1 MRQRTLKSAWLYFFL
16 TIAFSLPFWL
26 LGALSGLQLL
36 PALPLSSLAVVC
48 PLAAAAMLSYREKG
62 PNGVKDLLKRSF
74 YLGRAESKAWYL
86 PTILLMPL
94 TSLAAYGAMR
104 LTGTPLPSLQVPIV
118 RTLGLF
124 LVFIVAGLCEEL
136 GWSGYAIDPLQD
148 RFGALAAAL
157 VIGVVW
163 AVWHFVP
170 LAEAH
175 RSLEFVMWWT
185 LNTIA
190 LRVIIVWLYNNT
202 NRSVFA
208 AALVHAMSDLAWQVF
223 PVNGSLYDPRFS
235 GPILALVGI
244 LVIVVWGPKTFPK
257 RSR

>member
-1 MRQRTLKSAWLYFFL
+1 MLYFFL
-16 TIAFSLPFWL
+16 TVALSLPFYL

-36 PALPLSSLAVVC
+36 PALSLSSLGVVC
-48 PLAAAAMLSYREKG
+48 PVVAAAILSYRENG
-62 PNGVKDLLKRSF
+62 ANGVKDLLKRSF
-74 YLGRAESKAWYL
+74 DLGRTKSKAWYL

-94 TSLAAYGAMR
+94 ASLAAYGAMR

-124 LVFIVAGLCEEL
+124 LVFLAGGLCEEL
-136 GWSGYAIDPLQD
+136 GWSGYAIDPLQE

-163 AVWHFVP
+163 AAWHYVP
-170 LAEAH
+170 LAEAR
-175 RSLEFVMWWT
+175 RSLGFVVWWT

-190 LRVIIVWLYNNT
+190 LRVIIVWFYNNT
-202 NRSVFA
+202 GRSVSV
-208 AALVHAMSDLAWQVF
+208 AALVHAMSNLTWQLF

-235 GPILALVGI
+235 GPVLALIGV
-244 LVIVVWGPKTFPK
+244 LVIAVWGPKAFTK
-257 RSR
+257 GSR